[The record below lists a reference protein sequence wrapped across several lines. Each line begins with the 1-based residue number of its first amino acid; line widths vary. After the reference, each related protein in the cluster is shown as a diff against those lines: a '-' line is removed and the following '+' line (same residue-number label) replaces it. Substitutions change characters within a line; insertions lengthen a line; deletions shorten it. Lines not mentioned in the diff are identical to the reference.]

1 MCVYDVCLCGV
12 CMFIYLYMFVY
23 MYVQH
28 TESIIFACVYVF
40 FFFCADYVAVFFFLF
55 LFLLPVIL
63 CLGVGPYENF
73 PVHITVSVPLLFIQM
88 VFRSPV
94 ILACKKCST
103 GFIPCSL

>member
-1 MCVYDVCLCGV
+1 MMCVCVVFVCLYIYICLYICMYNIPSLLFLLV
-12 CMFIYLYMFVY
+12 CMF
-23 MYVQH
+23 
-28 TESIIFACVYVF
+28 F